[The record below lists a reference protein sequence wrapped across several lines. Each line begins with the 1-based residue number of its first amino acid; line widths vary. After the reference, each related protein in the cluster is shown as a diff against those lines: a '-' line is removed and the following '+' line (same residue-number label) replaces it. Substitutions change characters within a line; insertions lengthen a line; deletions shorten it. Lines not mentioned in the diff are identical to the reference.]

1 MGLFLLNP
9 SAGRQSSM
17 NPSVT
22 ARVGVNY
29 NTASHTW
36 SAMQQPNGNNE
47 LQGGPQDTWPVAIP
61 GNPTTLEVRLYTM
74 EGRLVPMQALNLAM
88 TTVTRI
94 LRQAGV
100 RVHWLEKDPQR
111 FARSERTPCGSERT
125 APTIVINFSET
136 PPKGLEP
143 SVVAK
148 AYPYARDGVRI
159 TFFRDRL
166 QTFFDSRPSGAGSVL
181 GHLMAHEITHVLQ
194 GISRHSETGLMRARW
209 SPEDYMQM
217 PSKPLPLTPY
227 DVKLIRMGVA
237 DWSARV
243 KADSCR
249 SAPLK

>member
-1 MGLFLLNP
+1 MGLFLLSP
-9 SAGRQSSM
+9 AAGRQSPM
-17 NPSVT
+17 NPPVT
-22 ARVGVNY
+22 ARVGIDY
-29 NTASHTW
+29 NTASLTW

-47 LQGGPQDTWPVAIP
+47 LQGPPQDTGPVATSE
-61 GNPTTLEVRLYTM
+61 NRTTLEVRLYAM
-74 EGRLVPMQALNLAM
+74 EGRLVPMQALDLAM

-100 RVHWLEKDPQR
+100 RVRWLDKDPQR
-111 FARSERTPCGSERT
+111 FARSEGTPCGSERT
-125 APTIVINFSET
+125 APTIVMNFSET

-143 SVVAK
+143 GVVAK

-159 TFFRDRL
+159 AFFRDRL
-166 QTFFDSRPSGAGSVL
+166 QTFFNAMPSWAGSVL

-194 GISRHSETGLMRARW
+194 GVSRHSETGLIRARW
-209 SPEDYMQM
+209 SPEDYRQM

-227 DVKLIRMGVA
+227 DIKLIRMGVA

-249 SAPLK
+249 PAP